1 MPYLN
6 LPGLRLFY
14 EYHGAGNP
22 PLVFVHGFACAHAD
36 WQHQLAFFQSSQS
49 VVMCDLPGHGASGYS
64 DAHCS
69 IESFGADVAAL
80 LAALDLPPAVLI
92 GHSMGC
98 RVVLQAYLDAPQHV
112 AGLVLLDGSYMG
124 QGDPQAVEQQT
135 AQYMRDVGYAAM
147 TQALFD
153 DMFVEQ
159 SPTVMKE
166 RIIARALALPEA
178 VGIPLFSR
186 LMGWDARHMES
197 ALAQVSV
204 PLLVLQSTYVNPE
217 RVRVSLQPGGTTP
230 WTDLVRQRVPTAHI
244 AILPHLGH
252 FPMLEAPP
260 AVNQSLA
267 AFIATINAA

>member
-14 EYHGAGNP
+14 ERHGAGNP
-22 PLVFVHGFACAHAD
+22 PLLFVHGFACAHAD
-36 WQHQLAFFQSSQS
+36 WQHQVAFFQSSQS
-49 VVMCDLPGHGASGYS
+49 VVICDLPGHGASGQS

-80 LAALDLPPAVLI
+80 LAALELPPAVLV

-124 QGDPQAVEQQT
+124 QGEPQAVEQQT
-135 AQYMRDVGYAAM
+135 AQHMRDVGYV
-147 TQALFD
+147 ALIQTLFA
-153 DMFVEQ
+153 DMFVEE

-166 RIIARALALPEA
+166 RIMARALALPEE

-197 ALAQVSV
+197 ALAQVAV

-217 RVRVSLQPGGTTP
+217 RVRVSLQPGATTP
-230 WTDLVRQRVPTAHI
+230 WTDLVRQRVPTAQI
-244 AILPHLGH
+244 EILPHLGH
-252 FPMLEAPP
+252 FPMLEAPQT
-260 AVNQSLA
+260 VNQSLA